1 MFLASKFT
9 AHPATVGETY
19 GQHFISSMGF
29 SLALIRAAFCCGV
42 HAILPFAFE
51 KSGSAC
57 IAELYDRM
65 VSNRSR
71 LEGGQALDTETA

>member
-19 GQHFISSMGF
+19 RQHLVSSMSFG
-29 SLALIRAAFCCGV
+29 LALLRVAFCCGV

-51 KSGSAC
+51 KTGSAG
-57 IAELYDRM
+57 ITELYDRM
-65 VSNRSR
+65 VRNRSG
-71 LEGGQALDTETA
+71 LEKQRAHDAKSS